1 MASASCSECSPAHS
15 SPGSLFLQ
23 TAGGMCDDGN
33 KKEGKQLGIA
43 QNCFPGCVLDV
54 FAYIDAA

>member
-1 MASASCSECSPAHS
+1 M
-15 SPGSLFLQ
+15 
-23 TAGGMCDDGN
+23 TDGRS

-54 FAYIDAA
+54 FAYIDAARKKRLHNRMEEAKQTLLQ